1 VGSAGG
7 ALIKHLNKNH
17 GAIKLPKIGWV
28 HFRGYRPLGGKL
40 LSVTFRLKAG
50 RRPVFFSLTFL
61 SPKPALVIPVRLGRA
76 YLDAA

>member
-1 VGSAGG
+1 
-7 ALIKHLNKNH
+7 
-17 GAIKLPKIGWV
+17 V

-61 SPKPALVIPVRLGRA
+61 SPKPALVIPSGSIAPILTQLECACVFEFVALPILQLLAARA
-76 YLDAA
+76 C